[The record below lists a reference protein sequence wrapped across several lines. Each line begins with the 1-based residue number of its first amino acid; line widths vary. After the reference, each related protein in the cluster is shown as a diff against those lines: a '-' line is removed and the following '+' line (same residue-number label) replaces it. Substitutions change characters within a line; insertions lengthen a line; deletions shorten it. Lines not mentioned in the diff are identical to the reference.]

1 MSSVSIGDLAYV
13 DKLIAND
20 IQAKDIQVN
29 GSLKTTSSITASHK
43 VVGEDDKNLVQIHQ
57 TGSIFYLK
65 WSHIEQI
72 TTFET
77 TANST
82 EVVVVVIGHNVEP
95 GNVFIVDS
103 LAGVTDINGI
113 IAEHI
118 EGPRTVTS
126 IGDSTIFRFNAGGP
140 ATTTGTIYGVE
151 PLIRIDR
158 YKFIDLATSS
168 AIWSHS
174 TTKPSPPH
182 TNINTFSY

>member
-1 MSSVSIGDLAYV
+1 MASLGKEAYV
-13 DKLIAND
+13 GRLIVSESVEIA
-20 IQAKDIQVN
+20 
-29 GSLKTTSSITASHK
+29 GTLKTTQSVQSNHK
-43 VVGEDDKNLVQIHQ
+43 VVGSDDKNLVQIHQ

-72 TTFET
+72 TLFET

-95 GNVFIVDS
+95 GNVFVVDS
-103 LAGVTDINGI
+103 LAGVADINGI

-118 EGPRTVTS
+118 EGPRTVSS

-168 AIWSHS
+168 ATWSHS
-174 TTKPSPPH
+174 TTKPTPPH

>member
-1 MSSVSIGDLAYV
+1 MVSLGKEAYV
-13 DKLIAND
+13 GRLIASESVE
-20 IQAKDIQVN
+20 IA
-29 GSLKTTSSITASHK
+29 GTLKTSQSVQSSHK
-43 VVGEDDKNLVQIHQ
+43 VVGSDDKNLVQIHQ

-65 WSHIEQI
+65 WSHVEQI

-95 GNVFIVDS
+95 GDVFVVDS
-103 LAGVTDINGI
+103 LAGVADINGI
-113 IAEHI
+113 IPEYI

-151 PLIRIDR
+151 PLIRIER

-168 AIWSHS
+168 ATWSHS
-174 TTKPSPPH
+174 TTKPHPPH
-182 TNINTFSY
+182 TNVDTFSY

>member
-1 MSSVSIGDLAYV
+1 MVSLGKEAYV
-13 DKLIAND
+13 GRLIASESVE
-20 IQAKDIQVN
+20 IA
-29 GSLKTTSSITASHK
+29 GTLKTTQSVQSNHK

-57 TGSIFYLK
+57 TGSVFYLK

-72 TTFET
+72 ITFET

-95 GNVFIVDS
+95 GNVFVVDS
-103 LAGVTDINGI
+103 LAGVADINGI

-118 EGPRTVTS
+118 EGPRTVSS

-168 AIWSHS
+168 ATWSHS
-174 TTKPSPPH
+174 TTKPTPPH

>member
-1 MSSVSIGDLAYV
+1 MASLGKEAYV
-13 DKLIAND
+13 GKLIVSDSVD
-20 IQAKDIQVN
+20 IAGKVKTS
-29 GSLKTTSSITASHK
+29 GSVQCSHN
-43 VVGEDDKNLVQIHQ
+43 VVGSDDKNLVQIHQ

-65 WSHIEQI
+65 WSHVEQI

-95 GNVFIVDS
+95 GDVFIVDN
-103 LAGVTDINGI
+103 LAGVADINGI
-113 IAEHI
+113 IPEYI
-118 EGPRTVTS
+118 EGPRSVSS

-140 ATTTGTIYGVE
+140 ATITGTVYGVE

-168 AIWSHS
+168 ADWSYS
-174 TTKPSPPH
+174 TTKPHPPH
-182 TNINTFSY
+182 TNMKTFSY

>member
-1 MSSVSIGDLAYV
+1 MASLGNEAYV
-13 DKLIAND
+13 GRLIVSDSID
-20 IQAKDIQVN
+20 IAGKVKTN
-29 GSLKTTSSITASHK
+29 GSVQCSHK

-65 WSHIEQI
+65 WSHVEQI

-95 GNVFIVDS
+95 GDVFVVDS
-103 LAGVTDINGI
+103 LAGVADINGI
-113 IAEHI
+113 IPEYI
-118 EGPRTVTS
+118 EGPRSVSS

-140 ATTTGTIYGVE
+140 ATITGTVYGVE

-168 AIWSHS
+168 ADWSYS
-174 TTKPSPPH
+174 TTKPHPPH
-182 TNINTFSY
+182 TNMKTFSY

>member
-1 MSSVSIGDLAYV
+1 MTSISIGDLAYV

-29 GSLKTTSSITASHK
+29 GSLKTSSSITASHK

-57 TGSIFYLK
+57 SGSIFYLK

-95 GNVFIVDS
+95 GDVFIVDS
-103 LAGVTDINGI
+103 LAGVADINGI
-113 IAEHI
+113 IAEYI
-118 EGPRTVTS
+118 EGPRSVSS

-140 ATTTGTIYGVE
+140 ATTTGTVYGVE

-168 AIWSHS
+168 ADWSYS
-174 TTKPSPPH
+174 TTKPHPPH
-182 TNINTFSY
+182 TNMKTFSY

>member
-13 DKLIAND
+13 DKLIAKD
-20 IQAKDIQVN
+20 IQAKNIQVN

-43 VVGEDDKNLVQIHQ
+43 VLGEDDKNLVQIHQ
-57 TGSIFYLK
+57 TGSVFYLK

-72 TTFET
+72 ITFET

-95 GNVFIVDS
+95 GDVFIVDS
-103 LAGVTDINGI
+103 LAGVADINGI
-113 IAEHI
+113 LAEYI

-126 IGDSTIFRFNAGGP
+126 LGDSTIFRFNAGGP

-151 PLIRIDR
+151 PLIRIER

-168 AIWSHS
+168 ATWSHS
-174 TTKPSPPH
+174 TTKPHPPH
-182 TNINTFSY
+182 TNVDTFSY

>member
-1 MSSVSIGDLAYV
+1 MASLGNEAYV
-13 DKLIAND
+13 GRLIVSESID
-20 IQAKDIQVN
+20 IACKVKTS
-29 GSLKTTSSITASHK
+29 GSVQCSHK

-72 TTFET
+72 TLFET

-82 EVVVVVIGHNVEP
+82 EVVVVVIGHNVQP
-95 GNVFIVDS
+95 GDVFVVDS
-103 LAGVTDINGI
+103 LAGVADINGI
-113 IAEHI
+113 IPEYI
-118 EGPRTVTS
+118 EGPRSVSS

-140 ATTTGTIYGVE
+140 ATTTGTVYGVE

-168 AIWSHS
+168 ADWSYS
-174 TTKPSPPH
+174 TTKPHPPH

>member
-13 DKLIAND
+13 DKLIAKD
-20 IQAKDIQVN
+20 IQATNIQVN

-43 VVGEDDKNLVQIHQ
+43 VLGEDDKNLVQIHQ
-57 TGSIFYLK
+57 TGSVFYLK

-72 TTFET
+72 ITFET

-95 GNVFIVDS
+95 GDVFIVDS
-103 LAGVTDINGI
+103 LAGVADINGI
-113 IAEHI
+113 IAEYI

-126 IGDSTIFRFNAGGP
+126 LGDSTIFRFNAGGP

-151 PLIRIDR
+151 PLIRIER

-168 AIWSHS
+168 ATWSHS
-174 TTKPSPPH
+174 TTKPHPPH
-182 TNINTFSY
+182 TNVDTFSY

>member
-13 DKLIAND
+13 DKLIA
-20 IQAKDIQVN
+20 KDILATNIQVD

-43 VVGEDDKNLVQIHQ
+43 VLGEDDKNLVQIHQ

-95 GNVFIVDS
+95 GDVFIVDS
-103 LAGVTDINGI
+103 LAGVADINGI
-113 IAEHI
+113 LAEYI

-126 IGDSTIFRFNAGGP
+126 LGDSTIFRFNAGGP

-151 PLIRIDR
+151 PLIRIER

-168 AIWSHS
+168 ATWNHS
-174 TTKPSPPH
+174 TTKPHPPH
-182 TNINTFSY
+182 TNVDTFSY